1 MNFKGRSLAVLC
13 GVLLLGGCGE
23 VNEAPTLP
31 GPVQVD
37 PTAFVSAQEYRFT
50 PGSVL
55 ETTSLRLDFINP
67 RFGGGVSIP
76 VRSSPNQGSGEAR
89 LQGIEAIIAPTDDN
103 RIAIRIAE
111 RVPPLEVVAFAPN
124 NARLS
129 TRVDLSTENGLALI
143 SSGVGDRRLRVNTAF
158 SGEIGITR
166 LRERVSS
173 TSTTLRPDGSL
184 TTTELREEVPEFVIT
199 GRITLQVT
207 RILVSRSG
215 NQVVLEGQA
224 SLTAR
229 VPGVLNEVT
238 GQFFGSSDLRQSNV
252 DVILQQGSFSA
263 SFVVRQ
269 RGVAGDGTPED
280 PLALFARLNFRPNQ
294 AEIVYRPAQV
304 GTQSVLFAP
313 DPTRPNILP
322 NQLVRIRRLLNGRV
336 QAEFDPANVSTVL
349 NFVQVSPPPRP
360 FPTPIPQLPVPTP
373 GPGAPTAFDYFFS
386 LRTERSTGTLP
397 GSPVEGTN
405 PDPVILQGIVPA
417 TGDFVF
423 RTLAGA
429 QLAGPFNRRD
439 IGGGVQRGNLNL
451 IFDSTT
457 SADRISGQWFLEQ
470 EFPTGNVEGGTA
482 DEPGNA
488 PSREGAI
495 LIIRGFFE
503 GTEVRL

>member
-55 ETTSLRLDFINP
+55 ETTNLRLDYINP
-67 RFGGGVSIP
+67 RFDNGIP
-76 VRSSPNQGSGEAR
+76 VRTNPLQGSGEAR
-89 LQGIEAIIAPTDDN
+89 IANVEARILPVNEIPASELTIDSTLRSSTLAIQIGQTTPLVNLIA
-103 RIAIRIAE
+103 
-111 RVPPLEVVAFAPN
+111 FGPN
-124 NARLS
+124 DGRLS
-129 TRVDLSTENGLALI
+129 TQFNIAGLVAISTNPNDQRI
-143 SSGVGDRRLRVNTAF
+143 RVNTTFRAVRDDK
-158 SGEIGITR
+158 TV
-166 LRERVSS
+166 L
-173 TSTTLRPDGSL
+173 TLTVR
-184 TTTELREEVPEFVIT
+184 
-199 GRITLQVT
+199 
-207 RILVSRSG
+207 RILVNRNGS
-215 NQVVLEGQA
+215 QVVLEGDS
-224 SLTAR
+224 SLI
-229 VPGVLNEVT
+229 VPTTGVLYEDPGPN
-238 GQFFGSSDLRQSNV
+238 GNPPAGSFVNPPPPQGPV
-252 DVILQQGSFSA
+252 VAILQTGNFSA

-280 PLALFARLNFRPNQ
+280 ALALYARLNFRPNQ

-336 QAEFDPANVSTVL
+336 QAEFDPANTSTVL

-360 FPTPIPQLPVPTP
+360 FPTPIPQLPVPGRP
-373 GPGAPTAFDYFFS
+373 DAPTAFDYFFS

-405 PDPVILQGIVPA
+405 LEPVILQGIVPT

-429 QLAGPFNRRD
+429 QLAGPFNRLD
-439 IGGGVQRGNLNL
+439 VGGGVQRGNLNL

-488 PSREGAI
+488 PSQEGAI

>member
-23 VNEAPTLP
+23 VNESPTLP

-37 PTAFVSAQEYRFT
+37 PAAFVSAQEYRFT

-55 ETTSLRLDFINP
+55 ETTSLRLDYVNP
-67 RFGGGVSIP
+67 RFDNGIP
-76 VRSSPNQGSGEAR
+76 VRTNPLQGSGEAR
-89 LQGIEAIIAPTDDN
+89 IANVEA
-103 RIAIRIAE
+103 RILPVNEIPASDLTIDSTLRSSTLAVQIG
-111 RVPPLEVVAFAPN
+111 RTTPLVNITAFGPN
-124 NARLS
+124 DGRLS
-129 TRVDLSTENGLALI
+129 TQFNIAGLVATSTLPNDQRI
-143 SSGVGDRRLRVNTAF
+143 RVNTTFRAA
-158 SGEIGITR
+158 
-166 LRERVSS
+166 REGTVL
-173 TSTTLRPDGSL
+173 TLTVR
-184 TTTELREEVPEFVIT
+184 
-199 GRITLQVT
+199 
-207 RILVSRSG
+207 RILVNRNG
-215 NQVVLEGQA
+215 NQVVLEGDS
-224 SLTAR
+224 SLIVRTT
-229 VPGVLNEVT
+229 GVLYEDPGPGGNPPA
-238 GQFFGSSDLRQSNV
+238 GSFVNPTEGVSA
-252 DVILQQGSFSA
+252 ILQTGSFSA

-280 PLALFARLNFRPNQ
+280 ALALFARLNFRPNQ

-360 FPTPIPQLPVPTP
+360 FPTPIPQLPVPDR
-373 GPGAPTAFDYFFS
+373 PGAPTVFDYFFS

-397 GSPVEGTN
+397 GSPVEGDN
-405 PDPVILQGIVPA
+405 PQPVILQGIVPT

-429 QLAGPFNRRD
+429 QLAGPFNRLD
-439 IGGGVQRGNLNL
+439 IGGGTQRGNLNL
-451 IFDSTT
+451 VFDSTT
-457 SADRISGQWFLEQ
+457 SAERISGQWFLEQ

-482 DEPGNA
+482 DEPGDA

>member
-23 VNEAPTLP
+23 VNESPTLP

-37 PTAFVSAQEYRFT
+37 PAAFVSAQEYRFT

-55 ETTSLRLDFINP
+55 ETTSLRLDYVNP
-67 RFGGGVSIP
+67 RFDNGIP
-76 VRSSPNQGSGEAR
+76 VRTNPLQGSGEAR
-89 LQGIEAIIAPTDDN
+89 IANVEARILPVNEIPASDLTIDSTLRSSTLAIQIGRTTPLVNLIA
-103 RIAIRIAE
+103 
-111 RVPPLEVVAFAPN
+111 FGPN
-124 NARLS
+124 DGRLS
-129 TRVDLSTENGLALI
+129 TQFSIAGLVAISTLPNDQRI
-143 SSGVGDRRLRVNTAF
+143 RVNTTFRA
-158 SGEIGITR
+158 IRDDRTV
-166 LRERVSS
+166 L
-173 TSTTLRPDGSL
+173 TLTVR
-184 TTTELREEVPEFVIT
+184 
-199 GRITLQVT
+199 
-207 RILVSRSG
+207 RILVNRNG
-215 NQVVLEGQA
+215 NQVVLEGDS
-224 SLTAR
+224 SLI
-229 VPGVLNEVT
+229 VPTTGVLYEDPGPN
-238 GQFFGSSDLRQSNV
+238 GNPPAGSFVNPTEGVSA
-252 DVILQQGSFSA
+252 ILQTGSFSA

-360 FPTPIPQLPVPTP
+360 FPTPIPQLPVPDR
-373 GPGAPTAFDYFFS
+373 PGAPTAFDYFFS
-386 LRTERSTGTLP
+386 LRTERSTGTLTLP
-397 GSPVEGTN
+397 GSPVEGSN
-405 PDPVILQGIVPA
+405 PEPVILQGIVPT

-429 QLAGPFNRRD
+429 QLAGPFNRLD
-439 IGGGVQRGNLNL
+439 IGGGTQRGNLNL
-451 IFDSTT
+451 VFDSTT
-457 SADRISGQWFLEQ
+457 SAERISGQWFLEQ

-482 DEPGNA
+482 NEPGND

>member
-55 ETTSLRLDFINP
+55 ETTNLRLDYINP
-67 RFGGGVSIP
+67 RFDNGIP
-76 VRSSPNQGSGEAR
+76 VRTNPLQGSGEAR
-89 LQGIEAIIAPTDDN
+89 IANVEARILPVNEIPASELTIDSALRSSTLAIQIGQTTPLVNLIA
-103 RIAIRIAE
+103 
-111 RVPPLEVVAFAPN
+111 FGPN
-124 NARLS
+124 DGRLS
-129 TRVDLSTENGLALI
+129 TQFNIAGLVAISTNPNDQRI
-143 SSGVGDRRLRVNTAF
+143 RVNTTFRAVRDDK
-158 SGEIGITR
+158 TV
-166 LRERVSS
+166 L
-173 TSTTLRPDGSL
+173 TLTVR
-184 TTTELREEVPEFVIT
+184 
-199 GRITLQVT
+199 
-207 RILVSRSG
+207 RILVNRNGS
-215 NQVVLEGQA
+215 QVVLEGDS
-224 SLTAR
+224 SLI
-229 VPGVLNEVT
+229 VPTTGVLYEDPGPN
-238 GQFFGSSDLRQSNV
+238 GDPPAGSFVNPPPPQGPV
-252 DVILQQGSFSA
+252 VAILQTGNFSA

-280 PLALFARLNFRPNQ
+280 ALALYARLNFRPNQ

-349 NFVQVSPPPRP
+349 NFVQVSPPPQP
-360 FPTPIPQLPVPTP
+360 FPTPIPQLPVPDR
-373 GPGAPTAFDYFFS
+373 PGAPTAFDYFFS

-405 PDPVILQGIVPA
+405 LEPVILQGIVPA

-429 QLAGPFNRRD
+429 QLAGPFNRLD

-457 SADRISGQWFLEQ
+457 SAAASG
-470 EFPTGNVEGGTA
+470 
-482 DEPGNA
+482 
-488 PSREGAI
+488 S
-495 LIIRGFFE
+495 
-503 GTEVRL
+503 

>member
-23 VNEAPTLP
+23 VNESPTLP

-55 ETTSLRLDFINP
+55 ETTSLRLDYVNP
-67 RFGGGVSIP
+67 RFDNGIP
-76 VRSSPNQGSGEAR
+76 VRTNPLQGSGEAR
-89 LQGIEAIIAPTDDN
+89 IANVEA
-103 RIAIRIAE
+103 RILPVNEIPASELTIDSTLRSSTLAVQIG
-111 RVPPLEVVAFAPN
+111 RTTPLVNITAFGPN
-124 NARLS
+124 DGRLS
-129 TRVDLSTENGLALI
+129 TQFNIAGLVAISTLPNDQRI
-143 SSGVGDRRLRVNTAF
+143 RVNTTFRA
-158 SGEIGITR
+158 IRDDRTV
-166 LRERVSS
+166 L
-173 TSTTLRPDGSL
+173 TLTVR
-184 TTTELREEVPEFVIT
+184 
-199 GRITLQVT
+199 
-207 RILVSRSG
+207 RILVSRNG
-215 NQVVLEGQA
+215 NQVVLEGDS
-224 SLTAR
+224 SLI
-229 VPGVLNEVT
+229 VPTVGVLFENGGPGPGGEILAP
-238 GQFFGSSDLRQSNV
+238 GSFVNPPPPQGPV
-252 DVILQQGSFSA
+252 VAILQTGSFSA

-280 PLALFARLNFRPNQ
+280 ALALFARLNFRPNQ

-360 FPTPIPQLPVPTP
+360 FPTPIPQLPVPER
-373 GPGAPTAFDYFFS
+373 PGAPTAFDYFFS

-405 PDPVILQGIVPA
+405 LSPVILQGIVPT

-429 QLAGPFNRRD
+429 QLAGPFNRAD
-439 IGGGVQRGNLNL
+439 IGGSLLRGNLNL
-451 IFDSTT
+451 VFDPTT
-457 SADRISGQWFLEQ
+457 SGSNISGQFFIEQ
-470 EFPTGNVEGGTA
+470 EFPTDNQVIGPNSPTGDGNTGTPDAGGV
-482 DEPGNA
+482 
-488 PSREGAI
+488 I

-503 GTEVRL
+503 GTQVRL

>member
-23 VNEAPTLP
+23 VNESPTLP

-55 ETTSLRLDFINP
+55 ETTSLRLDYVNP
-67 RFGGGVSIP
+67 RFDNGIP
-76 VRSSPNQGSGEAR
+76 VRTNPLQGSGEAR
-89 LQGIEAIIAPTDDN
+89 IANVEARILPVNEIPASDLTIDSTLRSSTLAIQIGQTTPLVNLIA
-103 RIAIRIAE
+103 
-111 RVPPLEVVAFAPN
+111 FGPN
-124 NARLS
+124 DGRLS
-129 TRVDLSTENGLALI
+129 TQFSIAGLVATSTLPNDQRI
-143 SSGVGDRRLRVNTAF
+143 RVNTTFRAA
-158 SGEIGITR
+158 
-166 LRERVSS
+166 REGTVL
-173 TSTTLRPDGSL
+173 TLTVR
-184 TTTELREEVPEFVIT
+184 
-199 GRITLQVT
+199 
-207 RILVSRSG
+207 RILVNRNG
-215 NQVVLEGQA
+215 NQVVLEGDS
-224 SLTAR
+224 SLIVRTT
-229 VPGVLNEVT
+229 GVLYEDPGPN
-238 GQFFGSSDLRQSNV
+238 GDPPAGSFVNPTEGVSA
-252 DVILQQGSFSA
+252 ILQTGSFSA

-280 PLALFARLNFRPNQ
+280 ALALFARLNFRPNQ

-373 GPGAPTAFDYFFS
+373 GPDAPTAFDYFFS
-386 LRTERSTGTLP
+386 LRTEGEEGGGT
-397 GSPVEGTN
+397 PV
-405 PDPVILQGIVPA
+405 VLQGIVPA

-429 QLAGPFNRRD
+429 QLAGPFNRLD
-439 IGGGVQRGNLNL
+439 VGGSVQKGNLNL

-457 SADRISGQWFLEQ
+457 SAERISGQWFIEQ
-470 EFPTGNVEGGTA
+470 EFPTNNLA
-482 DEPGNA
+482 D
-488 PSREGAI
+488 REGAI

>member
-55 ETTSLRLDFINP
+55 ETTNLRLDYINP
-67 RFGGGVSIP
+67 RFDNGIP
-76 VRSSPNQGSGEAR
+76 VRTNPLQGSGEAR
-89 LQGIEAIIAPTDDN
+89 IANVEARILPVNEIPASELTIDSTLRSSTLAIQIGQTTPLVNLIA
-103 RIAIRIAE
+103 
-111 RVPPLEVVAFAPN
+111 FGPN
-124 NARLS
+124 DGRLS
-129 TRVDLSTENGLALI
+129 TQFNIAGLVAISTNPNDQRI
-143 SSGVGDRRLRVNTAF
+143 RVNTTFRAVRDDK
-158 SGEIGITR
+158 TV
-166 LRERVSS
+166 L
-173 TSTTLRPDGSL
+173 TLTVR
-184 TTTELREEVPEFVIT
+184 
-199 GRITLQVT
+199 
-207 RILVSRSG
+207 RILVNRNGS
-215 NQVVLEGQA
+215 QVVLEGDS
-224 SLTAR
+224 SLI
-229 VPGVLNEVT
+229 VPTTGVLYEDPGPN
-238 GQFFGSSDLRQSNV
+238 GNPPAGSFVNPPPPQGPV
-252 DVILQQGSFSA
+252 VAILQTGNFSA

-280 PLALFARLNFRPNQ
+280 ALALYARLNFRPNQ

-360 FPTPIPQLPVPTP
+360 FPTPIPQLPVP
-373 GPGAPTAFDYFFS
+373 GRPGAPTAFDYFFS

-405 PDPVILQGIVPA
+405 LESRYPSGHCA
-417 TGDFVF
+417 HHRRF
-423 RTLAGA
+423 RLPHPGW
-429 QLAGPFNRRD
+429 
-439 IGGGVQRGNLNL
+439 
-451 IFDSTT
+451 ST
-457 SADRISGQWFLEQ
+457 ISGA
-470 EFPTGNVEGGTA
+470 V
-482 DEPGNA
+482 
-488 PSREGAI
+488 
-495 LIIRGFFE
+495 
-503 GTEVRL
+503 

>member
-23 VNEAPTLP
+23 VNESPTLP

-55 ETTSLRLDFINP
+55 ETTSLRLDYVNP
-67 RFGGGVSIP
+67 RFDNGIP
-76 VRSSPNQGSGEAR
+76 VRTNPLQGSGEAR
-89 LQGIEAIIAPTDDN
+89 IANVEA
-103 RIAIRIAE
+103 RILPVNEIPASELTIDSTLRSSTLAIQIGRTT
-111 RVPPLEVVAFAPN
+111 PLVNITAFGPN
-124 NARLS
+124 DGRLS
-129 TRVDLSTENGLALI
+129 TQFSIAGLVAISTNPNDQRI
-143 SSGVGDRRLRVNTAF
+143 RVNTTFRAA
-158 SGEIGITR
+158 SEGTV
-166 LRERVSS
+166 L
-173 TSTTLRPDGSL
+173 TLTVR
-184 TTTELREEVPEFVIT
+184 
-199 GRITLQVT
+199 
-207 RILVSRSG
+207 RILVSRNG
-215 NQVVLEGQA
+215 NQVVLEGDS
-224 SLTAR
+224 SLI
-229 VPGVLNEVT
+229 VPTVGVLFENGGPGPGGEILAP
-238 GQFFGSSDLRQSNV
+238 GSFVNPPPPQGPV
-252 DVILQQGSFSA
+252 VAILQTGSFSA

-280 PLALFARLNFRPNQ
+280 ALALFARLNFRPNQ

-336 QAEFDPANVSTVL
+336 QAEFDPANTSTVL

-360 FPTPIPQLPVPTP
+360 FPTPIPQLPVPDR
-373 GPGAPTAFDYFFS
+373 PGAPTAFDYFFS
-386 LRTERSTGTLP
+386 LRTEREEG
-397 GSPVEGTN
+397 EGT
-405 PDPVILQGIVPA
+405 PVVLQGIVPA

-429 QLAGPFNRRD
+429 QLSGPFNRLD
-439 IGGGVQRGNLNL
+439 IGGGTQRGNLNL
-451 IFDSTT
+451 VFDSTT
-457 SADRISGQWFLEQ
+457 SAERISGQWFLEQ
-470 EFPTGNVEGGTA
+470 EFPTGNIEDGT
-482 DEPGNA
+482 ENQ
-488 PSREGAI
+488 EGAI

>member
-23 VNEAPTLP
+23 VNESPTLP

-55 ETTSLRLDFINP
+55 ETTSLRLDYVNP
-67 RFGGGVSIP
+67 RFDNGIP
-76 VRSSPNQGSGEAR
+76 VRTNPLQGSGEAR
-89 LQGIEAIIAPTDDN
+89 IANVEA
-103 RIAIRIAE
+103 RILPVNEIPASELTIDSTLRSSTLAIQIGRTT
-111 RVPPLEVVAFAPN
+111 PLVNITAFGPN
-124 NARLS
+124 DGRLS
-129 TRVDLSTENGLALI
+129 TQFSIAGLVAISTNPNDQRI
-143 SSGVGDRRLRVNTAF
+143 RVNTTFRAA
-158 SGEIGITR
+158 SEGTV
-166 LRERVSS
+166 L
-173 TSTTLRPDGSL
+173 TLTVR
-184 TTTELREEVPEFVIT
+184 
-199 GRITLQVT
+199 
-207 RILVSRSG
+207 RILVNRNG
-215 NQVVLEGQA
+215 NQVVLEGDS
-224 SLTAR
+224 SLIVRTT
-229 VPGVLNEVT
+229 GVLYEDPGPGGNPPA
-238 GQFFGSSDLRQSNV
+238 GSFVNPTEGVSA
-252 DVILQQGSFSA
+252 ILQTGSFSA

-280 PLALFARLNFRPNQ
+280 ALALFARLNFRPNQ

-373 GPGAPTAFDYFFS
+373 GPDAPTAFDYFFS
-386 LRTERSTGTLP
+386 LRTEREEGGGT
-397 GSPVEGTN
+397 PV
-405 PDPVILQGIVPA
+405 VLQGIVPA

-429 QLAGPFNRRD
+429 QLSGPFNRLD
-439 IGGGVQRGNLNL
+439 IGGGTQRGNLNL
-451 IFDSTT
+451 VFDSTT
-457 SADRISGQWFLEQ
+457 SAERISGQWFLEQ
-470 EFPTGNVEGGTA
+470 QFPTNALTPDPTGT
-482 DEPGNA
+482 
-488 PSREGAI
+488 I

>member
-23 VNEAPTLP
+23 VNESPTLP

-37 PTAFVSAQEYRFT
+37 PAAFVSAQEYRFT

-55 ETTSLRLDFINP
+55 ETTSLRLDYVNP
-67 RFGGGVSIP
+67 RFDNGIP
-76 VRSSPNQGSGEAR
+76 VRTNPLQGSGEAR
-89 LQGIEAIIAPTDDN
+89 IANVEA
-103 RIAIRIAE
+103 RILPVNEIPASELTIDSTLRSSTLAIQIGRTT
-111 RVPPLEVVAFAPN
+111 PLVNITAFGPN
-124 NARLS
+124 DGRLS
-129 TRVDLSTENGLALI
+129 TQFNIAGLVAISTLPNDQRI
-143 SSGVGDRRLRVNTAF
+143 RVNTTFRAIRND
-158 SGEIGITR
+158 GTV
-166 LRERVSS
+166 L
-173 TSTTLRPDGSL
+173 TLTVR
-184 TTTELREEVPEFVIT
+184 
-199 GRITLQVT
+199 
-207 RILVSRSG
+207 RILVSRNG
-215 NQVVLEGQA
+215 NQVVLEGDS
-224 SLTAR
+224 SLI
-229 VPGVLNEVT
+229 VPTVGVLFENGGPGPGGEILAP
-238 GQFFGSSDLRQSNV
+238 GSFVNPPPPQGPV
-252 DVILQQGSFSA
+252 VAILQTGSFSA

-280 PLALFARLNFRPNQ
+280 ALALFARLNFRPNQ

-360 FPTPIPQLPVPTP
+360 FPTPIPQLPVPGRP
-373 GPGAPTAFDYFFS
+373 DAPTAFDYFFS
-386 LRTERSTGTLP
+386 LRTEREEG
-397 GSPVEGTN
+397 EGT
-405 PDPVILQGIVPA
+405 PVVLQGIVPA

-429 QLAGPFNRRD
+429 QLAGPFNRLD
-439 IGGGVQRGNLNL
+439 IGGGTQRGNLNL
-451 IFDSTT
+451 VFDSTT
-457 SADRISGQWFLEQ
+457 SAERISGQWFLEQ
-470 EFPTGNVEGGTA
+470 EFPTGNIEDGTA
-482 DEPGNA
+482 NEPGTPA
-488 PSREGAI
+488 SQEGAI

>member
-23 VNEAPTLP
+23 VNESPTLP

-37 PTAFVSAQEYRFT
+37 PAAFVSAQEYRFT

-55 ETTSLRLDFINP
+55 ETTSLRLDYVNP
-67 RFGGGVSIP
+67 RFDNGIP
-76 VRSSPNQGSGEAR
+76 VRTNPLQGSGEAR
-89 LQGIEAIIAPTDDN
+89 IANVEARILPVNEIPASELTIDSTLRSSTLAIQIGRTTPLVNLIA
-103 RIAIRIAE
+103 
-111 RVPPLEVVAFAPN
+111 FGPN
-124 NARLS
+124 DGRLS
-129 TRVDLSTENGLALI
+129 TQFNIAGLVAVSTLPNDQRI
-143 SSGVGDRRLRVNTAF
+143 RVNTTFRA
-158 SGEIGITR
+158 IRDDRTV
-166 LRERVSS
+166 L
-173 TSTTLRPDGSL
+173 TLTVR
-184 TTTELREEVPEFVIT
+184 
-199 GRITLQVT
+199 
-207 RILVSRSG
+207 RILVNRNG
-215 NQVVLEGQA
+215 NQVVLEGDS
-224 SLTAR
+224 SLI
-229 VPGVLNEVT
+229 VPTTGVLYEDPGPGGNPPA
-238 GQFFGSSDLRQSNV
+238 GSFVNPTEGVSA
-252 DVILQQGSFSA
+252 ILQTGSFSA

-280 PLALFARLNFRPNQ
+280 ALALFARLNFRPNQ

-336 QAEFDPANVSTVL
+336 QAEFDPANTSTVL

-360 FPTPIPQLPVPTP
+360 FPTPIPQLPVPAR
-373 GPGAPTAFDYFFS
+373 PGAPTVFDYFFS

-397 GSPVEGTN
+397 GSPAEGDN
-405 PDPVILQGIVPA
+405 PQPVILQGIVPT

-429 QLAGPFNRRD
+429 QLAGPFNRLD
-439 IGGGVQRGNLNL
+439 IGGGTQRGNLNL
-451 IFDSTT
+451 VFDSTT
-457 SADRISGQWFLEQ
+457 SAERISGQWFLEQ
-470 EFPTGNVEGGTA
+470 EFPTGNIEGGTA
-482 DEPGNA
+482 DEPGTPA
-488 PSREGAI
+488 TQEGAI

>member
-23 VNEAPTLP
+23 VNESPTLP

-37 PTAFVSAQEYRFT
+37 PAAFVSAQEYRFT

-55 ETTSLRLDFINP
+55 ETTSLRLDYVNP
-67 RFGGGVSIP
+67 RFDNGIP
-76 VRSSPNQGSGEAR
+76 VRTNPLQGSGEAR
-89 LQGIEAIIAPTDDN
+89 IANVEARILPVNEIPASDLTIDSTLRSSTLAIQIGQTTPLVNLIA
-103 RIAIRIAE
+103 
-111 RVPPLEVVAFAPN
+111 FGPN
-124 NARLS
+124 DGRLS
-129 TRVDLSTENGLALI
+129 TQFSIAGLVATSTLPNDQRI
-143 SSGVGDRRLRVNTAF
+143 RVNTTFRAA
-158 SGEIGITR
+158 
-166 LRERVSS
+166 REGTVL
-173 TSTTLRPDGSL
+173 TLTVR
-184 TTTELREEVPEFVIT
+184 
-199 GRITLQVT
+199 
-207 RILVSRSG
+207 RILVNRNG
-215 NQVVLEGQA
+215 NQVVLEGDS
-224 SLTAR
+224 SLIVRTT
-229 VPGVLNEVT
+229 GVLYEDPGPN
-238 GQFFGSSDLRQSNV
+238 GDPPAGSFVNPTEGVSA
-252 DVILQQGSFSA
+252 ILQTGSFSA

-280 PLALFARLNFRPNQ
+280 ALALFARLNFRPNQ

-360 FPTPIPQLPVPTP
+360 FPTPIPQLPELPVPDR
-373 GPGAPTAFDYFFS
+373 PGAPTVFDYFFS
-386 LRTERSTGTLP
+386 LRTEREEGEDT
-397 GSPVEGTN
+397 PV
-405 PDPVILQGIVPA
+405 VLQGIVPA

-429 QLAGPFNRRD
+429 QLAGPFNRLD
-439 IGGGVQRGNLNL
+439 IGGGTQRGNLNL
-451 IFDSTT
+451 VFDSTT
-457 SADRISGQWFLEQ
+457 SAERISGQWFLEQ
-470 EFPTGNVEGGTA
+470 QFPTNALTPDPTGT
-482 DEPGNA
+482 
-488 PSREGAI
+488 I

>member
-23 VNEAPTLP
+23 VNESPTLP

-37 PTAFVSAQEYRFT
+37 PAAFVSAQEYRFT

-55 ETTSLRLDFINP
+55 ETTSLRLDYVNP
-67 RFGGGVSIP
+67 RFDNGIP
-76 VRSSPNQGSGEAR
+76 VRSSGFQGSGEAR
-89 LQGIEAIIAPTDDN
+89 ITNVEARILPVNEIPANELTVDSTLRSSTLAIQIARTTPLVN
-103 RIAIRIAE
+103 LIA
-111 RVPPLEVVAFAPN
+111 FGPN
-124 NARLS
+124 DGKLS
-129 TRVDLSTENGLALI
+129 TQFSIAGLVALSTNPNDQRI
-143 SSGVGDRRLRVNTAF
+143 RVNTTFRAAVPD
-158 SGEIGITR
+158 TKTV
-166 LRERVSS
+166 L
-173 TSTTLRPDGSL
+173 TLTVR
-184 TTTELREEVPEFVIT
+184 
-199 GRITLQVT
+199 
-207 RILVSRSG
+207 RILVSRNG
-215 NQVVLEGQA
+215 NQVVLEGDS
-224 SLTAR
+224 SLIVRTT
-229 VPGVLNEVT
+229 GVLYEDPGPN
-238 GQFFGSSDLRQSNV
+238 GDPPAGSFVNPPEGVSA
-252 DVILQQGSFSA
+252 ILQTGSFSA

-280 PLALFARLNFRPNQ
+280 ALALFARLNFRPNQ

-360 FPTPIPQLPVPTP
+360 FPTPIPQLPVPDR
-373 GPGAPTAFDYFFS
+373 PGAPTVFDYFFS

-397 GSPVEGTN
+397 GSPVEGDN
-405 PDPVILQGIVPA
+405 PQPVILQGIVPT

-429 QLAGPFNRRD
+429 QLAGPFNRLD
-439 IGGGVQRGNLNL
+439 IGGGTQRGNLNL
-451 IFDSTT
+451 VFDSTT
-457 SADRISGQWFLEQ
+457 SAERISGQWFLEQ

-482 DEPGNA
+482 DEPGDA

>member
-55 ETTSLRLDFINP
+55 ETTSLRLDYVNP
-67 RFGGGVSIP
+67 RFDNGIP
-76 VRSSPNQGSGEAR
+76 VRTNPLQGSGEAR
-89 LQGIEAIIAPTDDN
+89 IANVEARILPVNEIPANELTIDSTLRSSTLAIQIARTAPLVN
-103 RIAIRIAE
+103 LIA
-111 RVPPLEVVAFAPN
+111 FGPN
-124 NARLS
+124 DGRLS
-129 TRVDLSTENGLALI
+129 TQFNIAGLVAISTNPNDQRI
-143 SSGVGDRRLRVNTAF
+143 RVNTTFRAVRDDK
-158 SGEIGITR
+158 TV
-166 LRERVSS
+166 L
-173 TSTTLRPDGSL
+173 TLTVR
-184 TTTELREEVPEFVIT
+184 
-199 GRITLQVT
+199 
-207 RILVSRSG
+207 RILVNRNGS
-215 NQVVLEGQA
+215 QVVLEGDS
-224 SLTAR
+224 SLI
-229 VPGVLNEVT
+229 VPTTGVLYEDPGPN
-238 GQFFGSSDLRQSNV
+238 GNPPAGSFVNPPPPQGPV
-252 DVILQQGSFSA
+252 VAILQTGNFSA

-280 PLALFARLNFRPNQ
+280 ALALYARLNFRPNQ

-373 GPGAPTAFDYFFS
+373 RPGAPTAFNYFFS

-405 PDPVILQGIVPA
+405 LEPVILQGIVPT

-429 QLAGPFNRRD
+429 QLAGPFNRLD
-439 IGGGVQRGNLNL
+439 VGGGVQRGNLNL

-482 DEPGNA
+482 DEPGTPA
-488 PSREGAI
+488 SQQGAI
-495 LIIRGFFE
+495 LIIRGFFD
-503 GTEVRL
+503 GAQVRL

>member
-1 MNFKGRSLAVLC
+1 M
-13 GVLLLGGCGE
+13 
-23 VNEAPTLP
+23 P

-55 ETTSLRLDFINP
+55 ETTSLRLDYVNP
-67 RFGGGVSIP
+67 RFDNGIP
-76 VRSSPNQGSGEAR
+76 VRTNPLQGSGEAR
-89 LQGIEAIIAPTDDN
+89 IANVEA
-103 RIAIRIAE
+103 RILPVNEIPATELTIDSTLRSSTLAVQIG
-111 RVPPLEVVAFAPN
+111 RTTPLVNITAFGPN
-124 NARLS
+124 DGRLS
-129 TRVDLSTENGLALI
+129 TQFSIAGLVAISTLPNDQRI
-143 SSGVGDRRLRVNTAF
+143 RVNTTFRAA
-158 SGEIGITR
+158 
-166 LRERVSS
+166 REGTVL
-173 TSTTLRPDGSL
+173 TLTVR
-184 TTTELREEVPEFVIT
+184 
-199 GRITLQVT
+199 
-207 RILVSRSG
+207 RILVNRNG
-215 NQVVLEGQA
+215 NQVVLEGDS
-224 SLTAR
+224 SLIVRTT
-229 VPGVLNEVT
+229 GVLYEDPGPN
-238 GQFFGSSDLRQSNV
+238 GDPPAGSFVNPTEGVSA
-252 DVILQQGSFSA
+252 ILQTGSFSA

-280 PLALFARLNFRPNQ
+280 ALALFARLNFRPNQ

-360 FPTPIPQLPVPTP
+360 FPTPIPQLPVPTRP
-373 GPGAPTAFDYFFS
+373 DAPTAFDYFFS

-397 GSPVEGTN
+397 GSPAEGDN
-405 PDPVILQGIVPA
+405 PQPVILQGIVPT

-429 QLAGPFNRRD
+429 QLAGPFNRLD
-439 IGGGVQRGNLNL
+439 IGGGTQRGNLNL
-451 IFDSTT
+451 VFDQTT
-457 SADRISGQWFLEQ
+457 SAERISGQWFLEQ
-470 EFPTGNVEGGTA
+470 EFPTGNIEGGTA
-482 DEPGNA
+482 DEPGTPA
-488 PSREGAI
+488 TQEGAI

>member
-23 VNEAPTLP
+23 VNESPTLP

-55 ETTSLRLDFINP
+55 ETTSLRLDYVNP
-67 RFGGGVSIP
+67 RFDNGIP
-76 VRSSPNQGSGEAR
+76 VRTNPLQGSGEAR
-89 LQGIEAIIAPTDDN
+89 IANVEARILPVNEIPASDLTIDSTLRSSTLAIQIGQTTPLVNLIA
-103 RIAIRIAE
+103 
-111 RVPPLEVVAFAPN
+111 FGPN
-124 NARLS
+124 DGRLS
-129 TRVDLSTENGLALI
+129 TQFSIAGLVATSTLPNDQRI
-143 SSGVGDRRLRVNTAF
+143 RVNTTFRAA
-158 SGEIGITR
+158 
-166 LRERVSS
+166 REGTVL
-173 TSTTLRPDGSL
+173 TLTVR
-184 TTTELREEVPEFVIT
+184 
-199 GRITLQVT
+199 
-207 RILVSRSG
+207 RILVNRNG
-215 NQVVLEGQA
+215 NQVVLEGDS
-224 SLTAR
+224 SLIVRTT
-229 VPGVLNEVT
+229 GVLYEDPGPN
-238 GQFFGSSDLRQSNV
+238 GDPPAGSFVNPTEGVSA
-252 DVILQQGSFSA
+252 ILQTGSFSA

-280 PLALFARLNFRPNQ
+280 ALALFARLNFRPNQ

-373 GPGAPTAFDYFFS
+373 GPDAPTAFDYFFS
-386 LRTERSTGTLP
+386 LRTQREEGGGT
-397 GSPVEGTN
+397 PV
-405 PDPVILQGIVPA
+405 VLQGIVPA

-429 QLAGPFNRRD
+429 QLAGPFNRLD
-439 IGGGVQRGNLNL
+439 VGGSVQKGNLNL

-457 SADRISGQWFLEQ
+457 SAERISGQWFIEQ
-470 EFPTGNVEGGTA
+470 EFPTNNLA
-482 DEPGNA
+482 D
-488 PSREGAI
+488 REGAI

>member
-23 VNEAPTLP
+23 VNESPTLP

-37 PTAFVSAQEYRFT
+37 PAAFVSAQEYRFT

-55 ETTSLRLDFINP
+55 ETTSLRLDYVNP
-67 RFGGGVSIP
+67 RFDNRIP
-76 VRSSPNQGSGEAR
+76 VRTNPLQGSGEAR
-89 LQGIEAIIAPTDDN
+89 IANVEARILPVNEIPASDLTIDSTLRSSTLAVQIGRTTPLVNLIA
-103 RIAIRIAE
+103 
-111 RVPPLEVVAFAPN
+111 FGPN
-124 NARLS
+124 DGRLS
-129 TRVDLSTENGLALI
+129 TQFSIAGLVAVSTLPNDQRI
-143 SSGVGDRRLRVNTAF
+143 RVNTTFRAA
-158 SGEIGITR
+158 
-166 LRERVSS
+166 REGTVL
-173 TSTTLRPDGSL
+173 TLTVR
-184 TTTELREEVPEFVIT
+184 
-199 GRITLQVT
+199 
-207 RILVSRSG
+207 RILVNRNG
-215 NQVVLEGQA
+215 NQVVLEGDS
-224 SLTAR
+224 SLIVRTT
-229 VPGVLNEVT
+229 GVLYEDPGPGGNPPA
-238 GQFFGSSDLRQSNV
+238 GSFVNPTEGVSA
-252 DVILQQGSFSA
+252 ILQTGSFSA

-280 PLALFARLNFRPNQ
+280 ALALFARLNFRPNQ

-313 DPTRPNILP
+313 DPTRLNILP

-336 QAEFDPANVSTVL
+336 QAEFDPANTSTVL

-386 LRTERSTGTLP
+386 LRTEREEGGGT
-397 GSPVEGTN
+397 PV
-405 PDPVILQGIVPA
+405 VLQGIVPA

-429 QLAGPFNRRD
+429 QLSGPFNRLD
-439 IGGGVQRGNLNL
+439 IGGGTQRGNLNL
-451 IFDSTT
+451 VFDSTT
-457 SADRISGQWFLEQ
+457 SAERISGQWFIEQ
-470 EFPTGNVEGGTA
+470 EFPTNNLEA
-482 DEPGNA
+482 
-488 PSREGAI
+488 REGAI

>member
-55 ETTSLRLDFINP
+55 ETTNLRLDYINP
-67 RFGGGVSIP
+67 RFDNGIP
-76 VRSSPNQGSGEAR
+76 VRTNPLQGSGEAR
-89 LQGIEAIIAPTDDN
+89 IANVEARILPVNEIPASELTIDSTLRSSTLAIQIGQTTPLVNLIA
-103 RIAIRIAE
+103 
-111 RVPPLEVVAFAPN
+111 FGPN
-124 NARLS
+124 DGRLS
-129 TRVDLSTENGLALI
+129 TQFNIAGLVAISTNPNDQRI
-143 SSGVGDRRLRVNTAF
+143 RVNTTFRAVRDDK
-158 SGEIGITR
+158 TV
-166 LRERVSS
+166 L
-173 TSTTLRPDGSL
+173 TLTVR
-184 TTTELREEVPEFVIT
+184 
-199 GRITLQVT
+199 
-207 RILVSRSG
+207 RILVNRNGS
-215 NQVVLEGQA
+215 QVVLEGDS
-224 SLTAR
+224 SLI
-229 VPGVLNEVT
+229 VPTTGVLYEDPGPN
-238 GQFFGSSDLRQSNV
+238 GNPPAGSFVNPPPPQGPV
-252 DVILQQGSFSA
+252 VAILQTGNFSA

-280 PLALFARLNFRPNQ
+280 ALALYARLNFRPNQ

-360 FPTPIPQLPVPTP
+360 FPTPIPQLPVPGRP
-373 GPGAPTAFDYFFS
+373 DAPTAFDYFFS

-405 PDPVILQGIVPA
+405 LEPVILQGIVPT

-429 QLAGPFNRRD
+429 QLAGPFNRLD
-439 IGGGVQRGNLNL
+439 VGGGVQRGNLNL

-488 PSREGAI
+488 PSQEGAI

>member
-1 MNFKGRSLAVLC
+1 
-13 GVLLLGGCGE
+13 
-23 VNEAPTLP
+23 LP

-55 ETTSLRLDFINP
+55 ETTSLRLDYVNP
-67 RFGGGVSIP
+67 RFDNGIP
-76 VRSSPNQGSGEAR
+76 VRTNPLQGSGEAR
-89 LQGIEAIIAPTDDN
+89 IANVEA
-103 RIAIRIAE
+103 RILPVNEIPATELTIDSTLRSSTLAVQIG
-111 RVPPLEVVAFAPN
+111 RTTPLVNITAFGPN
-124 NARLS
+124 DGRLS
-129 TRVDLSTENGLALI
+129 TQFSIAGLVAISTLPNDQRI
-143 SSGVGDRRLRVNTAF
+143 RVNTTFRAA
-158 SGEIGITR
+158 
-166 LRERVSS
+166 REGTVL
-173 TSTTLRPDGSL
+173 TLTVR
-184 TTTELREEVPEFVIT
+184 
-199 GRITLQVT
+199 
-207 RILVSRSG
+207 RILVNRNG
-215 NQVVLEGQA
+215 NQVVLEGDS
-224 SLTAR
+224 SLIVRTT
-229 VPGVLNEVT
+229 GVLYEDPGPN
-238 GQFFGSSDLRQSNV
+238 GDPPAGSFVNPTEGVSA
-252 DVILQQGSFSA
+252 ILQTGSFSA

-280 PLALFARLNFRPNQ
+280 ALALFARLNFRPNQ

-360 FPTPIPQLPVPTP
+360 FPTPIPQLPVPTRP
-373 GPGAPTAFDYFFS
+373 DAPTAFDYFFS

-397 GSPVEGTN
+397 GSPAEGDN
-405 PDPVILQGIVPA
+405 PQPVILQGIVPT

-429 QLAGPFNRRD
+429 QLAGPFNRLD
-439 IGGGVQRGNLNL
+439 IGGGTQRGNLNL
-451 IFDSTT
+451 VFDQTT
-457 SADRISGQWFLEQ
+457 SAERISGQWFLEQ
-470 EFPTGNVEGGTA
+470 EFPTGNIEGGTA
-482 DEPGNA
+482 DEPGTPA
-488 PSREGAI
+488 TQEGAI

>member
-55 ETTSLRLDFINP
+55 ETTNLRLDYINP
-67 RFGGGVSIP
+67 RFDNGIP
-76 VRSSPNQGSGEAR
+76 VRTNPLQGSGEAR
-89 LQGIEAIIAPTDDN
+89 IANVEARILPVNEIPASDLTIDSTLRSSTLAIQIGQTTPLVNLIA
-103 RIAIRIAE
+103 
-111 RVPPLEVVAFAPN
+111 FGPN
-124 NARLS
+124 DGRLS
-129 TRVDLSTENGLALI
+129 TQFNIAGLVAVSTNPNDQRI
-143 SSGVGDRRLRVNTAF
+143 RVNTTFRA
-158 SGEIGITR
+158 IRDDRTV
-166 LRERVSS
+166 L
-173 TSTTLRPDGSL
+173 TLTVR
-184 TTTELREEVPEFVIT
+184 
-199 GRITLQVT
+199 
-207 RILVSRSG
+207 RILVNRNG
-215 NQVVLEGQA
+215 NQVVLEGDS
-224 SLTAR
+224 SLI
-229 VPGVLNEVT
+229 VPTTGVLYEDPGPN
-238 GQFFGSSDLRQSNV
+238 GDPPAGSFVNPPPPQGPV
-252 DVILQQGSFSA
+252 VAILQTGNFSA

-280 PLALFARLNFRPNQ
+280 ALALYARLNFRPNQ

-336 QAEFDPANVSTVL
+336 QAEFDPANTSTVL

-360 FPTPIPQLPVPTP
+360 FPTPIPQLPVPTR
-373 GPGAPTAFDYFFS
+373 PGAPTAFDYFFS

-397 GSPVEGTN
+397 GSPVEGSN
-405 PDPVILQGIVPA
+405 PEPVILQGIVPT

-429 QLAGPFNRRD
+429 QLAGPFNRLD
-439 IGGGVQRGNLNL
+439 IGGGTQRGNLNL
-451 IFDSTT
+451 VFDSTT
-457 SADRISGQWFLEQ
+457 SAERISGQWFLEQ
-470 EFPTGNVEGGTA
+470 EFPTGNVERGTA
-482 DEPGNA
+482 DEPGDA
-488 PSREGAI
+488 PSNEGAI

>member
-23 VNEAPTLP
+23 VNESPTLP

-37 PTAFVSAQEYRFT
+37 PAAFVSAQEYRFT

-55 ETTSLRLDFINP
+55 ETTSLRLDYVNP
-67 RFGGGVSIP
+67 RFDNGIP
-76 VRSSPNQGSGEAR
+76 VRTNPLQGSGEAR
-89 LQGIEAIIAPTDDN
+89 IANVEA
-103 RIAIRIAE
+103 RILPVNEIPASELTIDSTLRSSTLAIQIGRTT
-111 RVPPLEVVAFAPN
+111 PLVNITAFGPN
-124 NARLS
+124 DGRLS
-129 TRVDLSTENGLALI
+129 TQFNIAGLVAISTLPNDQRI
-143 SSGVGDRRLRVNTAF
+143 RVNTTFRA
-158 SGEIGITR
+158 IRDDRTV
-166 LRERVSS
+166 L
-173 TSTTLRPDGSL
+173 TLTVR
-184 TTTELREEVPEFVIT
+184 
-199 GRITLQVT
+199 
-207 RILVSRSG
+207 RILVNRNG
-215 NQVVLEGQA
+215 NQVVLEGDS
-224 SLTAR
+224 SLI
-229 VPGVLNEVT
+229 VPTTGVLYEDPGPN
-238 GQFFGSSDLRQSNV
+238 GDPPAGSFVNPPPPQGPV
-252 DVILQQGSFSA
+252 VAILQTGNFSA

-280 PLALFARLNFRPNQ
+280 ALALFARLNFRPNQ

-336 QAEFDPANVSTVL
+336 QAEFDPANTSTVL

-360 FPTPIPQLPVPTP
+360 FPTPIPQLPVPTRP
-373 GPGAPTAFDYFFS
+373 DAPTAFDYFFS

-397 GSPVEGTN
+397 GSPAEGDN
-405 PDPVILQGIVPA
+405 PQPVILQGIVPT

-429 QLAGPFNRRD
+429 QLAGPFNRLD
-439 IGGGVQRGNLNL
+439 IGGGTQRGNLNL
-451 IFDSTT
+451 VFDSTT
-457 SADRISGQWFLEQ
+457 SAERISGQWFLEQ
-470 EFPTGNVEGGTA
+470 EFPTGNIEDGTA
-482 DEPGNA
+482 NEPGTPA
-488 PSREGAI
+488 SQEGAI

>member
-23 VNEAPTLP
+23 VNESPTLP

-37 PTAFVSAQEYRFT
+37 PAAFVSAQEYRFT

-55 ETTSLRLDFINP
+55 ETTSLRLDYVNP
-67 RFGGGVSIP
+67 RFDNGIP
-76 VRSSPNQGSGEAR
+76 VRTNPLQGSGEAR
-89 LQGIEAIIAPTDDN
+89 IANVEARILPVNEIPASDLTIDSTLRSSTLAIQIGRTTPLVNLIA
-103 RIAIRIAE
+103 
-111 RVPPLEVVAFAPN
+111 FGPN
-124 NARLS
+124 DGRLS
-129 TRVDLSTENGLALI
+129 TQFNIAGLVAVSTLPNDQRI
-143 SSGVGDRRLRVNTAF
+143 RVNTTFRA
-158 SGEIGITR
+158 IRDDRTV
-166 LRERVSS
+166 L
-173 TSTTLRPDGSL
+173 TLTVR
-184 TTTELREEVPEFVIT
+184 
-199 GRITLQVT
+199 
-207 RILVSRSG
+207 RILVNRNG
-215 NQVVLEGQA
+215 NQVVLEGDS
-224 SLTAR
+224 SLI
-229 VPGVLNEVT
+229 VPTTGVLYEDPGPN
-238 GQFFGSSDLRQSNV
+238 GDPPAGSFVNPPPPQGPV
-252 DVILQQGSFSA
+252 VAILQTGNFSA

-280 PLALFARLNFRPNQ
+280 ALALFARLNFRPNQ

-313 DPTRPNILP
+313 DPTRLNILP

-373 GPGAPTAFDYFFS
+373 GPDAPTAFDYFFS
-386 LRTERSTGTLP
+386 LRTEREEGGGT
-397 GSPVEGTN
+397 PV
-405 PDPVILQGIVPA
+405 VLQGIVPA

-429 QLAGPFNRRD
+429 QLAGPFNRLD
-439 IGGGVQRGNLNL
+439 VGGGVQRGNLNL

-457 SADRISGQWFLEQ
+457 SAERISGQWFIEQ
-470 EFPTGNVEGGTA
+470 EFPTNNLA
-482 DEPGNA
+482 A
-488 PSREGAI
+488 REGAI

>member
-23 VNEAPTLP
+23 VNESPTLP

-37 PTAFVSAQEYRFT
+37 PAAFVSAQEYRFT

-55 ETTSLRLDFINP
+55 ETTSLRLDYVNP
-67 RFGGGVSIP
+67 RFDNGIP
-76 VRSSPNQGSGEAR
+76 VRTNPLQGSGEAR
-89 LQGIEAIIAPTDDN
+89 IANVEARILPVNEIPATELTIDSTLRSSTLAIQIGRTTPLVNLIA
-103 RIAIRIAE
+103 
-111 RVPPLEVVAFAPN
+111 FGPN
-124 NARLS
+124 DGRLS
-129 TRVDLSTENGLALI
+129 TQFNIAGLVAVSTLPNDQRI
-143 SSGVGDRRLRVNTAF
+143 RVNTTF
-158 SGEIGITR
+158 RTIRDDRTV
-166 LRERVSS
+166 L
-173 TSTTLRPDGSL
+173 TLTVR
-184 TTTELREEVPEFVIT
+184 
-199 GRITLQVT
+199 
-207 RILVSRSG
+207 RILVNRNG
-215 NQVVLEGQA
+215 NQVVLEGDS
-224 SLTAR
+224 SLI
-229 VPGVLNEVT
+229 VPTTGVLYEDPGPGGNPPA
-238 GQFFGSSDLRQSNV
+238 GSFVNPTEGVSA
-252 DVILQQGSFSA
+252 ILQTGSFSA

-280 PLALFARLNFRPNQ
+280 ALALFARLNFRPNQ

-336 QAEFDPANVSTVL
+336 QAEFDPANTSTVL

-373 GPGAPTAFDYFFS
+373 RPGAPTAFDYFFS

-488 PSREGAI
+488 PSQEGAI

>member
-23 VNEAPTLP
+23 VNESPTLP

-55 ETTSLRLDFINP
+55 ETTSLRLDYVNP
-67 RFGGGVSIP
+67 RFDNGIP
-76 VRSSPNQGSGEAR
+76 VRTNPLQGSGEAR
-89 LQGIEAIIAPTDDN
+89 IANVEA
-103 RIAIRIAE
+103 RILPVNEIPVNEIPASDLTIDSTLRSSTLAVQIG
-111 RVPPLEVVAFAPN
+111 RTTPLVNITAFGPN
-124 NARLS
+124 DGRLS
-129 TRVDLSTENGLALI
+129 TQFSIAGLVAISTNPNDQRI
-143 SSGVGDRRLRVNTAF
+143 RVNTTFRAA
-158 SGEIGITR
+158 SEGTV
-166 LRERVSS
+166 L
-173 TSTTLRPDGSL
+173 TLTVR
-184 TTTELREEVPEFVIT
+184 
-199 GRITLQVT
+199 
-207 RILVSRSG
+207 RILVSRNG
-215 NQVVLEGQA
+215 NQVVLEGDS
-224 SLTAR
+224 SLI
-229 VPGVLNEVT
+229 VPTVGVLFENGGPGPGGEILAP
-238 GQFFGSSDLRQSNV
+238 GSFVNPPPPQGPV
-252 DVILQQGSFSA
+252 VAILQTGSFSA

-280 PLALFARLNFRPNQ
+280 ALALFARLNFRPNQ

-336 QAEFDPANVSTVL
+336 QAEFDPANTSTVL

-373 GPGAPTAFDYFFS
+373 RPGAPTAFDYFFS

-488 PSREGAI
+488 PSQEGAI

>member
-23 VNEAPTLP
+23 VNESPTLP

-37 PTAFVSAQEYRFT
+37 PAAFVSAQEYRFT

-55 ETTSLRLDFINP
+55 ETTSLRLDYVNP
-67 RFGGGVSIP
+67 RFDNGIP
-76 VRSSPNQGSGEAR
+76 VRTNPFQGSGEAR
-89 LQGIEAIIAPTDDN
+89 IANVEARILPVNEIPASDLTIDSTLRSSTLAVQIGRTTPLVNLIA
-103 RIAIRIAE
+103 
-111 RVPPLEVVAFAPN
+111 FGPN
-124 NARLS
+124 DGRLS
-129 TRVDLSTENGLALI
+129 TQFNIAGLVAISTNPNDQRI
-143 SSGVGDRRLRVNTAF
+143 RVNTTFRAA
-158 SGEIGITR
+158 
-166 LRERVSS
+166 REGTVL
-173 TSTTLRPDGSL
+173 TLTVR
-184 TTTELREEVPEFVIT
+184 
-199 GRITLQVT
+199 
-207 RILVSRSG
+207 RILVNRNG
-215 NQVVLEGQA
+215 NQVVLEGDS
-224 SLTAR
+224 SLIVRTT
-229 VPGVLNEVT
+229 GVLYEDPGPGGNPPA
-238 GQFFGSSDLRQSNV
+238 GSFVNPTEGVSA
-252 DVILQQGSFSA
+252 ILQTGSFSA

-280 PLALFARLNFRPNQ
+280 ALALFARLNFRPNQ
-294 AEIVYRPAQV
+294 AEIVYRLAQV

-336 QAEFDPANVSTVL
+336 QAEFDPANTSTVL

-386 LRTERSTGTLP
+386 LRTEREEGGGT
-397 GSPVEGTN
+397 PV
-405 PDPVILQGIVPA
+405 VLQGIVPA

-429 QLAGPFNRRD
+429 QLSGPFNRLD
-439 IGGGVQRGNLNL
+439 IGGGTQRGNLNL
-451 IFDSTT
+451 VFDSTT
-457 SADRISGQWFLEQ
+457 SAERISGQWFIEQ
-470 EFPTGNVEGGTA
+470 EFPTNNLA
-482 DEPGNA
+482 A
-488 PSREGAI
+488 REESI

>member
-23 VNEAPTLP
+23 VNESPTLP

-37 PTAFVSAQEYRFT
+37 PAAFVSAQEYRFT

-55 ETTSLRLDFINP
+55 ETTSLRLDYVNP
-67 RFGGGVSIP
+67 RFDNGIP
-76 VRSSPNQGSGEAR
+76 VRTNPLQGSGEAR
-89 LQGIEAIIAPTDDN
+89 IANVEARILPVNEIPASDLTIDSTLRSSTLAIQIGRTTPLVNLIA
-103 RIAIRIAE
+103 
-111 RVPPLEVVAFAPN
+111 FGPN
-124 NARLS
+124 DGRLS
-129 TRVDLSTENGLALI
+129 TQFNIAGLVAVSTLPNDQRI
-143 SSGVGDRRLRVNTAF
+143 RVNTTFRA
-158 SGEIGITR
+158 IRDDRTV
-166 LRERVSS
+166 L
-173 TSTTLRPDGSL
+173 TLTVR
-184 TTTELREEVPEFVIT
+184 
-199 GRITLQVT
+199 
-207 RILVSRSG
+207 RILVNRNG
-215 NQVVLEGQA
+215 NQVVLEGDS
-224 SLTAR
+224 SLI
-229 VPGVLNEVT
+229 VPTTGVLYEDPGPN
-238 GQFFGSSDLRQSNV
+238 GDPPAGSFVNPPPPQGPV
-252 DVILQQGSFSA
+252 VAILQTGNFSA

-280 PLALFARLNFRPNQ
+280 ALALFARLNFRPNQ

-360 FPTPIPQLPVPTP
+360 FPTPIPQLPVAPTPTPTP
-373 GPGAPTAFDYFFS
+373 GDPTAFDYFFS

-405 PDPVILQGIVPA
+405 PEPVILQGIVPT

-429 QLAGPFNRRD
+429 QLAGPFNRLD
-439 IGGGVQRGNLNL
+439 VGGGVQRGNLNL

-457 SADRISGQWFLEQ
+457 SAERISGQWFIEQ
-470 EFPTGNVEGGTA
+470 EFPTNNLA
-482 DEPGNA
+482 A
-488 PSREGAI
+488 REGAI

>member
-23 VNEAPTLP
+23 VNESPTLP

-55 ETTSLRLDFINP
+55 ETTSLRLDYVNP
-67 RFGGGVSIP
+67 RFDNGIP
-76 VRSSPNQGSGEAR
+76 VRTNPLQGSGEAR
-89 LQGIEAIIAPTDDN
+89 IANVEA
-103 RIAIRIAE
+103 RILPVNEIPASELTIDSTLRSSTLAIQIGRTT
-111 RVPPLEVVAFAPN
+111 PLVNITAFGPN
-124 NARLS
+124 DGRLS
-129 TRVDLSTENGLALI
+129 TQFNIAGLVAVSTLPNDQRI
-143 SSGVGDRRLRVNTAF
+143 RVNTTFRAIRDD
-158 SGEIGITR
+158 GTV
-166 LRERVSS
+166 L
-173 TSTTLRPDGSL
+173 TLTVR
-184 TTTELREEVPEFVIT
+184 
-199 GRITLQVT
+199 
-207 RILVSRSG
+207 RILVSRNG
-215 NQVVLEGQA
+215 NQVVLEGDS
-224 SLTAR
+224 SLI
-229 VPGVLNEVT
+229 VPTVGVLFENGGPGPGGEILAP
-238 GQFFGSSDLRQSNV
+238 GSFVNPPPPQGPV
-252 DVILQQGSFSA
+252 VAILQTGSFSA

-280 PLALFARLNFRPNQ
+280 ALALFARLNFRPNQ

-336 QAEFDPANVSTVL
+336 QAEFDPANTSTVL

-360 FPTPIPQLPVPTP
+360 FPTPIPQLPVPDR
-373 GPGAPTAFDYFFS
+373 PGAPTVFDYFFS

-397 GSPVEGTN
+397 GSPVEGDN
-405 PDPVILQGIVPA
+405 PQPVILQGIVPT

-429 QLAGPFNRRD
+429 QLAGPFNRLD
-439 IGGGVQRGNLNL
+439 IGGGTQRGNLNL
-451 IFDSTT
+451 VFDSTT
-457 SADRISGQWFLEQ
+457 SAERISGQWFLEQ

-482 DEPGNA
+482 DEPGDA

>member
-1 MNFKGRSLAVLC
+1 LC

-23 VNEAPTLP
+23 VNESPTLP

-37 PTAFVSAQEYRFT
+37 PAAFVSAQEYRFT

-55 ETTSLRLDFINP
+55 ETTSLRLDYVNP
-67 RFGGGVSIP
+67 RFDNGIP
-76 VRSSPNQGSGEAR
+76 VRTNPLQGSGEAR
-89 LQGIEAIIAPTDDN
+89 IANVEA
-103 RIAIRIAE
+103 RILPVNEIPASDLTIDSTLRSSTLAIQIGRTT
-111 RVPPLEVVAFAPN
+111 PLVNITAFGPN
-124 NARLS
+124 DGRLS
-129 TRVDLSTENGLALI
+129 TQFNIAGLVAISTNPNDQRI
-143 SSGVGDRRLRVNTAF
+143 RVNTTFRAA
-158 SGEIGITR
+158 SEGTV
-166 LRERVSS
+166 L
-173 TSTTLRPDGSL
+173 TLTVR
-184 TTTELREEVPEFVIT
+184 
-199 GRITLQVT
+199 
-207 RILVSRSG
+207 RILVSRNG
-215 NQVVLEGQA
+215 NQVVLEGDS
-224 SLTAR
+224 SLI
-229 VPGVLNEVT
+229 VPTVGVLFENGGPGPGGEILAP
-238 GQFFGSSDLRQSNV
+238 GSFVNPPPPQGPV
-252 DVILQQGSFSA
+252 VAILQTGSFSA

-280 PLALFARLNFRPNQ
+280 ALALFARLNFRPNQ

-360 FPTPIPQLPVPTP
+360 FPTPIPQLPVAPTPTPTP
-373 GPGAPTAFDYFFS
+373 GDPTAFDYFFS
-386 LRTERSTGTLP
+386 LRTERSTDTLP

-405 PDPVILQGIVPA
+405 PEPVILQGIVPT

-429 QLAGPFNRRD
+429 QLAGPFNRLD
-439 IGGGVQRGNLNL
+439 VGGSVQRGNLNL

-457 SADRISGQWFLEQ
+457 SAERISGQWFIEQ
-470 EFPTGNVEGGTA
+470 EFPTNNLA
-482 DEPGNA
+482 A
-488 PSREGAI
+488 REGAI

>member
-23 VNEAPTLP
+23 VNESPTLP

-37 PTAFVSAQEYRFT
+37 PAAFVSAQEYRFT

-55 ETTSLRLDFINP
+55 ETTSLRLDYVNP

-129 TRVDLSTENGLALI
+129 TRVDLSTSNGLALLA
-143 SSGVGDRRLRVNTAF
+143 SGVGDRRLRVNTVF
-158 SGEIGITR
+158 SGEIVITQ

-173 TSTTLRPDGSL
+173 TSTTLRPDGTL
-184 TTTELREEVPEFVIT
+184 QVTESKEEVEEPTRI
-199 GRITLQVT
+199 GRITLQVK

-224 SLTAR
+224 FLTSR

-238 GQFFGSSDLRQSNV
+238 GQFFGSSDLQQSNV

-280 PLALFARLNFRPNQ
+280 ALALFARLNFRPNQ

-336 QAEFDPANVSTVL
+336 QAEFDPANTSTVL

-360 FPTPIPQLPVPTP
+360 FPTPIPQLPVP
-373 GPGAPTAFDYFFS
+373 GRPGAPTAFDYFFS
-386 LRTERSTGTLP
+386 LRTEREG
-397 GSPVEGTN
+397 GEGT
-405 PDPVILQGIVPA
+405 PVVLQGIVPA
-417 TGDFVF
+417 TTGDFVF

-429 QLAGPFNRRD
+429 QLSGSFNRLD
-439 IGGGVQRGNLNL
+439 IGGGTQRGNLNL
-451 IFDSTT
+451 VFDSTT
-457 SADRISGQWFLEQ
+457 SAERISGQWFLEQ
-470 EFPTGNVEGGTA
+470 EFPTGNIEGGTA
-482 DEPGNA
+482 DEPGTPA
-488 PSREGAI
+488 TQEGAI

>member
-23 VNEAPTLP
+23 VNESPTLP

-37 PTAFVSAQEYRFT
+37 PAAFVSAQEYRFT

-55 ETTSLRLDFINP
+55 ETTSLRLDYVNP
-67 RFGGGVSIP
+67 RFDNGIP
-76 VRSSPNQGSGEAR
+76 VRTNPLQGSGEAR
-89 LQGIEAIIAPTDDN
+89 IANVEARILPVNEIPASDLTIDSTLRSSTLAIQIGRTTPLVNLIA
-103 RIAIRIAE
+103 
-111 RVPPLEVVAFAPN
+111 FGPN
-124 NARLS
+124 DGRLS
-129 TRVDLSTENGLALI
+129 TQFNIAGLVAVSTLPNDQRI
-143 SSGVGDRRLRVNTAF
+143 RVNTTFRA
-158 SGEIGITR
+158 IRDDRTV
-166 LRERVSS
+166 L
-173 TSTTLRPDGSL
+173 TLTVR
-184 TTTELREEVPEFVIT
+184 
-199 GRITLQVT
+199 
-207 RILVSRSG
+207 RILVNRNG
-215 NQVVLEGQA
+215 NQVVLEGDS
-224 SLTAR
+224 SLI
-229 VPGVLNEVT
+229 VPTTGVLYEDPGPN
-238 GQFFGSSDLRQSNV
+238 GDPPAGSFVNPPPPQGPV
-252 DVILQQGSFSA
+252 VAILQTGNFSA

-280 PLALFARLNFRPNQ
+280 ALALFARLNFRPNQ

-313 DPTRPNILP
+313 DPTRLNILP

-373 GPGAPTAFDYFFS
+373 GPDAPTAFDYFFS
-386 LRTERSTGTLP
+386 LRTEREEGGGT
-397 GSPVEGTN
+397 PV
-405 PDPVILQGIVPA
+405 VLQGIVPA

-429 QLAGPFNRRD
+429 QLAGPFNRLD
-439 IGGGVQRGNLNL
+439 VGGSVQKGNLNL

-457 SADRISGQWFLEQ
+457 SAERISGQWFIEQ
-470 EFPTGNVEGGTA
+470 EFPTNNLA
-482 DEPGNA
+482 D
-488 PSREGAI
+488 REGAI

>member
-23 VNEAPTLP
+23 VNESPTLP

-37 PTAFVSAQEYRFT
+37 PAAFVSAQEYRFT

-55 ETTSLRLDFINP
+55 ETTSLRLDYVNP
-67 RFGGGVSIP
+67 RFDNGIP
-76 VRSSPNQGSGEAR
+76 VRTNPLQGSGEAR
-89 LQGIEAIIAPTDDN
+89 IANVEA
-103 RIAIRIAE
+103 RILPVNEIPASDLTIDSTLRSSTLAIQIGRTT
-111 RVPPLEVVAFAPN
+111 PLVNITAFGPN
-124 NARLS
+124 DGRLS
-129 TRVDLSTENGLALI
+129 TQFSIAGLVAISTNPNDQRI
-143 SSGVGDRRLRVNTAF
+143 RVNTTFRAA
-158 SGEIGITR
+158 
-166 LRERVSS
+166 REGTVL
-173 TSTTLRPDGSL
+173 TLTVR
-184 TTTELREEVPEFVIT
+184 
-199 GRITLQVT
+199 
-207 RILVSRSG
+207 RILVNRNG
-215 NQVVLEGQA
+215 NQVVLEGDS
-224 SLTAR
+224 SLIVRTT
-229 VPGVLNEVT
+229 GVLYEDPGPGGNPPA
-238 GQFFGSSDLRQSNV
+238 GSFVNPTEGVSA
-252 DVILQQGSFSA
+252 ILQTGSFSA

-280 PLALFARLNFRPNQ
+280 ALALFARLNFRPNQ

-313 DPTRPNILP
+313 DPTRLNILP

-336 QAEFDPANVSTVL
+336 QAEFDPANTSTVL

-386 LRTERSTGTLP
+386 LRTEREEGGGT
-397 GSPVEGTN
+397 PV
-405 PDPVILQGIVPA
+405 VLQGIVPA

-429 QLAGPFNRRD
+429 QLSGPFNRLD
-439 IGGGVQRGNLNL
+439 IGGGTQRGNLNL
-451 IFDSTT
+451 VFDSTT
-457 SADRISGQWFLEQ
+457 SAERISGQWFIEQ
-470 EFPTGNVEGGTA
+470 EFPTNNLEA
-482 DEPGNA
+482 
-488 PSREGAI
+488 REGAI

>member
-23 VNEAPTLP
+23 VNESPTLP

-37 PTAFVSAQEYRFT
+37 PAAFVSAQEYRFT

-55 ETTSLRLDFINP
+55 ETTSLRLDYVNP
-67 RFGGGVSIP
+67 RFDRGIP
-76 VRSSPNQGSGEAR
+76 VRTNPLQGSGEAR
-89 LQGIEAIIAPTDDN
+89 IANVEARILPVNEIPATELTIDSTLRSSTLAIQIGRTTPLVNLIA
-103 RIAIRIAE
+103 
-111 RVPPLEVVAFAPN
+111 FGPN
-124 NARLS
+124 DGRLS
-129 TRVDLSTENGLALI
+129 TQFSIAGLVAISTNPNDQRI
-143 SSGVGDRRLRVNTAF
+143 RVNTTFRAA
-158 SGEIGITR
+158 
-166 LRERVSS
+166 REGTVL
-173 TSTTLRPDGSL
+173 TLTVR
-184 TTTELREEVPEFVIT
+184 
-199 GRITLQVT
+199 
-207 RILVSRSG
+207 RILVNRNG
-215 NQVVLEGQA
+215 NQVVLEGDS
-224 SLTAR
+224 SLIVRTT
-229 VPGVLNEVT
+229 GVLYEDPGPGGNPPA
-238 GQFFGSSDLRQSNV
+238 GSFVNPTEGVSA
-252 DVILQQGSFSA
+252 ILQTGSFSA

-280 PLALFARLNFRPNQ
+280 ALALFARLNFRPNQ
-294 AEIVYRPAQV
+294 AEIVYRLAQV

-336 QAEFDPANVSTVL
+336 QAEFDPANTSTVL

-386 LRTERSTGTLP
+386 LRTEREEGGGT
-397 GSPVEGTN
+397 PV
-405 PDPVILQGIVPA
+405 VLQGIVPA

-429 QLAGPFNRRD
+429 QLSGPFNRLD
-439 IGGGVQRGNLNL
+439 VGGSVQKGNLNL

-457 SADRISGQWFLEQ
+457 SAERISGQWFIEQ
-470 EFPTGNVEGGTA
+470 EFPTNNLA
-482 DEPGNA
+482 D
-488 PSREGAI
+488 REGAI